1 MDGAVNIDTKKRYL
15 SVLDVWSLSLGCM
28 VGWGAFVM
36 PGSTFLPVAGPAGS
50 VIAMFA
56 GMVIMLIIG
65 NNFAFLM
72 KRTPEKGGI
81 YSYTREAFG
90 REHAFLSSWFLCLS
104 YLTIVFMNGTALFVV
119 LRTVFGDAIKSG
131 FHYIVSGNK
140 IYFSEVF
147 ISVIALSGAALLF
160 ITSRQLLH
168 WFNSVL
174 AILMTLGVGIVA
186 VICIPHASGVLGDFG
201 SSGANPAYGIC
212 SIVFLAPWAFV
223 GFEVISF
230 DTSRF
235 RFPVKKS
242 KHIIVSSIIVAALAY
257 GSMVLVGV
265 SSVPDGYSGW
275 AEYISDINNLNN
287 IRAVPTFYAAKSIM
301 GTPGLVIISIAAF
314 SAVITGIIGGY
325 RATINVL
332 NTMADDKILSEN
344 FSKSVFSILFVMFF
358 SVLMALLGRNTLSW
372 FVDLTS
378 FGAIMAFGYTSAAA
392 YKLASRDNIRQVR
405 ITGFL
410 GTAISV
416 VFVFV
421 QIVPRLTVMEVMG
434 AEAFLLLSFWCLLG
448 FVFYWRTISRGSQSE
463 YRGMSVSGVILFAL
477 LVYSVFMWLGKRIV
491 SKESVSEVRAALV
504 SGGIV
509 LLVIVF
515 TGLTVLLYIQ
525 TLLQRKHEAS
535 EREKIRAVESNNAKS
550 QFLFNMSHD
559 LRTPM
564 NAIIGYTDLAI
575 KEADSPALSGYLS
588 KIKNSNKQLLTLI
601 NDILEMSR
609 IESGKLELEPVPAD
623 LSEMF
628 DDIRELFEE
637 QMKQKKIEF
646 KVDTSELKDRYVWC
660 DIKNLNRVVINL
672 LSNAY
677 KFTPEKGKIS
687 ASVLQS
693 VKTEEGHN
701 TYEIRVRDTG
711 IGMSKEFVAKMFSPF
726 ERERTSTVSGIE
738 GTGLGLSICK
748 SIIDLMGGTFDV
760 HTSPGNGTEIILKL
774 RFLPA
779 REELVRNEEE
789 CTEDNAAETDFT
801 GKRLLLVEDNAV
813 NMEIAG
819 MILAQS
825 GFEVETAENGKVA
838 LEMVSGSEPGHYD
851 AVLMDVQMPVMDGY
865 TAAKEIRSLENKAL
879 AEIPIIAMTAN
890 AFREDEKAALAA
902 GMQGHIAKPI
912 DVKVLMCTLS
922 KLLCSKDS

>member
-1 MDGAVNIDTKKRYL
+1 
-15 SVLDVWSLSLGCM
+15 
-28 VGWGAFVM
+28 
-36 PGSTFLPVAGPAGS
+36 
-50 VIAMFA
+50 
-56 GMVIMLIIG
+56 
-65 NNFAFLM
+65 
-72 KRTPEKGGI
+72 
-81 YSYTREAFG
+81 
-90 REHAFLSSWFLCLS
+90 
-104 YLTIVFMNGTALFVV
+104 
-119 LRTVFGDAIKSG
+119 
-131 FHYIVSGNK
+131 
-140 IYFSEVF
+140 
-147 ISVIALSGAALLF
+147 
-160 ITSRQLLH
+160 
-168 WFNSVL
+168 
-174 AILMTLGVGIVA
+174 
-186 VICIPHASGVLGDFG
+186 
-201 SSGANPAYGIC
+201 
-212 SIVFLAPWAFV
+212 
-223 GFEVISF
+223 
-230 DTSRF
+230 
-235 RFPVKKS
+235 
-242 KHIIVSSIIVAALAY
+242 
-257 GSMVLVGV
+257 
-265 SSVPDGYSGW
+265 
-275 AEYISDINNLNN
+275 
-287 IRAVPTFYAAKSIM
+287 
-301 GTPGLVIISIAAF
+301 
-314 SAVITGIIGGY
+314 
-325 RATINVL
+325 
-332 NTMADDKILSEN
+332 
-344 FSKSVFSILFVMFF
+344 
-358 SVLMALLGRNTLSW
+358 
-372 FVDLTS
+372 
-378 FGAIMAFGYTSAAA
+378 
-392 YKLASRDNIRQVR
+392 
-405 ITGFL
+405 
-410 GTAISV
+410 
-416 VFVFV
+416 
-421 QIVPRLTVMEVMG
+421 
-434 AEAFLLLSFWCLLG
+434 
-448 FVFYWRTISRGSQSE
+448 
-463 YRGMSVSGVILFAL
+463 
-477 LVYSVFMWLGKRIV
+477 MWLGKRIV